1 MTAQP
6 SSPPPLLL
14 VACLCAQ
21 WCGTCRD
28 YRAAFTDLGTQMP
41 GTRFLWVD
49 VEDQADWVDPIEV
62 EDFPTLLIASK
73 GEALFFGAVT
83 PQVET
88 LRRLIQ
94 AHQTGNTPSPLTAP
108 MTSPDINAL
117 VQRLWHQL

>member
-1 MTAQP
+1 
-6 SSPPPLLL
+6 LL